1 MTSTVQTSTPSIDS
15 SSSSTI
21 YYPPPAPP
29 PGTAANPI
37 DLLPRRSTAAA
48 VSFVGT
54 SSTGQRHPGSF
65 NFVENHSLPPPGPE
79 HYHARREIWRTA
91 PIKASTEHPPTEE
104 SATPTPTEKIS
115 AMIASASSIA
125 SEDLWNR
132 GLRTLSQ
139 GLLEGHR
146 LRKPLGMDVVIKI
159 LHATWLRDGTW
170 PSATINPPFSDD
182 EMPVVTPQTSNGKGK
197 EKGAMSRHME
207 VDPSKKPG
215 AMLQDDIAD
224 GEEED
229 LASEG
234 ELQERDDD
242 GAGGG
247 MRVVER

>member
-146 LRKPLGMDVVIKI
+146 LRKPLGMDVVVSLLQFHSII
-159 LHATWLRDGTW
+159 AGTH
-170 PSATINPPFSDD
+170 SCF
-182 EMPVVTPQTSNGKGK
+182 
-197 EKGAMSRHME
+197 R
-207 VDPSKKPG
+207 
-215 AMLQDDIAD
+215 
-224 GEEED
+224 
-229 LASEG
+229 
-234 ELQERDDD
+234 
-242 GAGGG
+242 
-247 MRVVER
+247 